1 VVDVELKAQIDAFIM
16 ERRNKRLTI
25 EDGIVKMDVSTD

>member
-1 VVDVELKAQIDAFIM
+1 VVDVALKAQIDAFIT

-25 EDGIVKMDVSTD
+25 EEGIVKMDVSMD